1 MLHSSANELCNLNKE
16 TTIFQVRIIV
26 SVLYTVLTPFLNP
39 VIYSLRNKEL
49 RDAIKSTFCRRP
61 SLAAK
66 RLINT
71 VYP

>member
-1 MLHSSANELCNLNKE
+1 MLYPSANELCDLNNE
-16 TTIFQVRIIV
+16 TTLFQVRIIV
-26 SVLYTVLTPFLNP
+26 SVLYTVLTPLLNP

-61 SLAAK
+61 FLAAK